1 MRVYDVVRKLQDL
14 RRLTWDERA
23 TSSGTS
29 GCFLKAREGSGAAAR
44 YYKLSCYDSYRGIY
58 GHECANEVVAARLFG
73 ILGIEHVRYRLVHA
87 LVLVDGVEHETWLD
101 VSPSFRANGEKK
113 QAFDLFYDLN
123 RLPGESPFDLCER
136 YGWLERVHQM
146 LVADYLIANRD
157 RHGANIEV
165 IREAGGG
172 VRLAPLFDN
181 GLSFVFSC
189 YGDERR
195 VERFD
200 PLEDVAANNYL
211 GTRSLEENL
220 RFVPADLALRPL
232 EPRHRDLLFA
242 GLEGVLPQAHQSK
255 MWDIM
260 WERWCRHEAFRDR

>member
-1 MRVYDVVRKLQDL
+1 M
-14 RRLTWDERA
+14 
-23 TSSGTS
+23 
-29 GCFLKAREGSGAAAR
+29 
-44 YYKLSCYDSYRGIY
+44 
-58 GHECANEVVAARLFG
+58 
-73 ILGIEHVRYRLVHA
+73 
-87 LVLVDGVEHETWLD
+87 
-101 VSPSFRANGEKK
+101 
-113 QAFDLFYDLN
+113 QAVQCWHFDFIQTD
-123 RLPGESPFDLCER
+123 
-136 YGWLERVHQM
+136 WTMM
-146 LVADYLIANRD
+146 LVDYLIANRD

-242 GLEGVLPQAHQSK
+242 GLEGVLPPAHQSK
-255 MWDIM
+255 MWDIV
-260 WERWCRHEAFRDR
+260 WERWCRHEALRDR